1 MLRKQKSNAGVAEWD
16 ENLFWHDLMN
26 PVENLKKKE
35 KKKCALVVKLLTL
48 NIVINYKIHLLE
60 LCSVTFHCC

>member
-1 MLRKQKSNAGVAEWD
+1 
-16 ENLFWHDLMN
+16 MN
-26 PVENLKKKE
+26 PVENVKKKKRKR